1 MSVLSEKEK
10 MISGEF
16 YNPRD
21 PELLEMYHKARKL
34 MKELN
39 QLDSRNAKGRNSLI
53 RELLGS
59 AGSGL
64 WIESP
69 FYVNYGENIHIGEH
83 TFVNMNCVFLD
94 DGIITIG
101 KNGLIAPSVQIYT
114 ATHPVSAKE
123 RIVSMEV
130 SEKDQNVL
138 VDKKISVPKYRT
150 YAKSVTI
157 GDNVWIGGNA
167 VIMPG
172 VVIGNNVTI
181 GAGSVVTR
189 SIPDGVVAVGNPCR
203 VVRKIDP

>member
-39 QLDSRNAKGRNSLI
+39 QLDSRNAKRRNSLI

-123 RIVSMEV
+123 RIVSMEDF
-130 SEKDQNVL
+130 EKDQNGL
-138 VDKKISVPKYRT
+138 VDKKISAPKYRT
-150 YAKSVTI
+150 YAKPVTI
-157 GDNVWIGGNA
+157 GHNVWIGGNA

>member
-1 MSVLSEKEK
+1 MSALSEKEK
-10 MISGEF
+10 MLAGEF

-21 PELLEMYHKARKL
+21 PGLLEMYHKSRKL
-34 MKELN
+34 LKEFN
-39 QLDSRNAKGRNSLI
+39 NLDSRNAKRRNGLI
-53 RELLGS
+53 RELLGN
-59 AGSGL
+59 AAPGL

-69 FYVNYGENIHIGEH
+69 FYCNYGENIFIGEH

-123 RIVSMEV
+123 RIVSLDDFEN
-130 SEKDQNVL
+130 DQRGL
-138 VDKKISVPKYRT
+138 VHKVISAPKYRT
-150 YAKSVTI
+150 YTKPVTI

-172 VVIGNNVTI
+172 VVIGDNVTI

-203 VVRKIDP
+203 VVRKIDA